1 MTDRTDYDELWRET
15 WGDMQH
21 VGPVH
26 RHIQHDLVR
35 VVTALDVRS
44 ILDVGCGSGES
55 LARLAALGRYELAG
69 TDVSEEALALA
80 RRRAPSV
87 RFAVLDIERDILP
100 ERFDLVTSIQVVE
113 HLPKDGDALRN
124 MERMAS
130 KYVFVSTMAGR
141 MRPSERFIG
150 HVRNYTAAGL
160 RRKLEDARL
169 EVLWMRGWGF
179 PFYSPIYRTLVEL
192 LPAGPPSGRVGP
204 IGRAVAGLLFQL
216 YRLNLPGRGDV
227 ISALARPRR

>member
-1 MTDRTDYDELWRET
+1 ARGRARTLVRVPRYLGPGVLRRARSHRHAAARRGRGDGPRRRRADRPRELLLQHPGAAPPMTDGTDYDELWRET

-87 RFAVLDIERDILP
+87 RFAVLD
-100 ERFDLVTSIQVVE
+100 
-113 HLPKDGDALRN
+113 
-124 MERMAS
+124 
-130 KYVFVSTMAGR
+130 
-141 MRPSERFIG
+141 
-150 HVRNYTAAGL
+150 
-160 RRKLEDARL
+160 
-169 EVLWMRGWGF
+169 
-179 PFYSPIYRTLVEL
+179 
-192 LPAGPPSGRVGP
+192 
-204 IGRAVAGLLFQL
+204 
-216 YRLNLPGRGDV
+216 
-227 ISALARPRR
+227 